1 MKKVLFLTSLFLTV
15 LQLNAQVFYKGADM
29 GWMTEYESKGYK
41 WYNNAGQEQECL
53 SLLKD
58 YGINAV
64 RLRVWVDP
72 SKHDNWC
79 NLEDVLVKA
88 RRAKKLGME
97 IMLDFHYSDWWADPN
112 KQPIPASWLGHSFEQ
127 MKKDVRAHTLTVL
140 KAMKKEGLT
149 PKWVQV
155 GNEISN
161 GLLWSVK
168 TDPVTGWEIKD
179 EKGNTTITTSMGHAR
194 LNPTQ
199 YAGFIKAGYDAVKEI
214 APESQVIVHL
224 DNGFDKA
231 LYEWNLGILAG
242 QGVKWDIIGMS
253 LYPYWAMDGGKER
266 DADACIT
273 HCMENIRIVS
283 EKYNCD
289 VIITETGFEVDE
301 RHPEVMEDGYRQ
313 LCRVLQESRYA
324 VNGRCQGVFYWEPE
338 CKPSQYKLGA
348 FTEDLRPTRIMDAFK
363 EYPQEKK
370 LVALSFDDG
379 PNTVTTPA
387 VLAKLHKHHVL
398 ASFFVIGNN
407 ITPESELL
415 MKLEVQQ
422 GHELANHSY
431 SHAYMTKLSA
441 DSIQKEIQETTRLI
455 ELITNQKVT
464 LFRPPYIDVDEKLH
478 NTIDLTF
485 IAGHDCEDWNPEV
498 SAQERAERELA
509 KVHDGSII
517 LMHDFQGNAN
527 TVEALD
533 ILIPAL
539 KEKGYEFVTVS
550 ELFRRKGITPKKGV
564 IYTNV
569 LQ

>member
-1 MKKVLFLTSLFLTV
+1 M
-15 LQLNAQVFYKGADM
+15 
-29 GWMTEYESKGYK
+29 
-41 WYNNAGQEQECL
+41 L
-53 SLLKD
+53 SRS
-58 YGINAV
+58 I
-64 RLRVWVDP
+64 LRRR
-72 SKHDNWC
+72 NW
-79 NLEDVLVKA
+79 
-88 RRAKKLGME
+88 
-97 IMLDFHYSDWWADPN
+97 
-112 KQPIPASWLGHSFEQ
+112 
-127 MKKDVRAHTLTVL
+127 
-140 KAMKKEGLT
+140 
-149 PKWVQV
+149 
-155 GNEISN
+155 
-161 GLLWSVK
+161 
-168 TDPVTGWEIKD
+168 
-179 EKGNTTITTSMGHAR
+179 
-194 LNPTQ
+194 
-199 YAGFIKAGYDAVKEI
+199 
-214 APESQVIVHL
+214 
-224 DNGFDKA
+224 
-231 LYEWNLGILAG
+231 
-242 QGVKWDIIGMS
+242 
-253 LYPYWAMDGGKER
+253 
-266 DADACIT
+266 
-273 HCMENIRIVS
+273 
-283 EKYNCD
+283 
-289 VIITETGFEVDE
+289 
-301 RHPEVMEDGYRQ
+301 
-313 LCRVLQESRYA
+313 
-324 VNGRCQGVFYWEPE
+324 
-338 CKPSQYKLGA
+338 
-348 FTEDLRPTRIMDAFK
+348 
-363 EYPQEKK
+363 
-370 LVALSFDDG
+370 VALSFDDG

-550 ELFRRKGITPKKGV
+550 ELFRRKGTTPKKGV